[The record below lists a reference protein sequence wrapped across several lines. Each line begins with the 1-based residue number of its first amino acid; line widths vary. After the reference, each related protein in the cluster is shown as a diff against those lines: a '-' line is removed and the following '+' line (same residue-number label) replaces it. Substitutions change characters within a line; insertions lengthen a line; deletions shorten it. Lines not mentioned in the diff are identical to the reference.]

1 MDADGRFSET
11 IVPRIT
17 NEEVSQLIEGN
28 EALNNMFKK
37 FKPYQGDLFG
47 HRDYTDG
54 ILYLSRINAEARR
67 PANKV
72 DEGTDGAKD
81 TDDPKKSQETKSE
94 RTTTMT
100 SHNREKKRRFAMSL
114 ATLASKSSKRVKMCQ
129 DGAIQ
134 ALIKLS
140 TLNDSAIKRSCA
152 SAFSSLASERSIR
165 ARMIEEGAFGAL
177 IALSSFPNRSTKADC
192 CRALCNL
199 CCEEGYEHRAVK
211 EGAPFALVQIA
222 QACPNILDVC
232 LKTLLNIS
240 CVADKFNFRLEEV
253 TDAVLHFST
262 IPLNDKEEILLMS
275 AICNLSALKN
285 NQLRLVEDGCL
296 RALLERVVKSPI
308 QKLRILASEVV
319 RNLTS
324 DVSIIIYF
332 LIILLYY
339 S

>member
-100 SHNREKKRRFAMSL
+100 SHNREKR
-114 ATLASKSSKRVKMCQ
+114 
-129 DGAIQ
+129 
-134 ALIKLS
+134 
-140 TLNDSAIKRSCA
+140 
-152 SAFSSLASERSIR
+152 
-165 ARMIEEGAFGAL
+165 GAL
-177 IALSSFPNRSTKADC
+177 
-192 CRALCNL
+192 LCL
-199 CCEEGYEHRAVK
+199 
-211 EGAPFALVQIA
+211 
-222 QACPNILDVC
+222 
-232 LKTLLNIS
+232 
-240 CVADKFNFRLEEV
+240 
-253 TDAVLHFST
+253 
-262 IPLNDKEEILLMS
+262 
-275 AICNLSALKN
+275 
-285 NQLRLVEDGCL
+285 
-296 RALLERVVKSPI
+296 
-308 QKLRILASEVV
+308 
-319 RNLTS
+319 
-324 DVSIIIYF
+324 
-332 LIILLYY
+332 
-339 S
+339 